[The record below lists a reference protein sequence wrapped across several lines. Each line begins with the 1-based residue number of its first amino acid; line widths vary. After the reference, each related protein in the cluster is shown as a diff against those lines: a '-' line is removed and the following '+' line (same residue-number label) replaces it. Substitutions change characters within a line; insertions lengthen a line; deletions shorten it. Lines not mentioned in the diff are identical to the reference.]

1 MASRMNRPCGTLNTC
16 AMYLLEVFLF
26 NIVFIL
32 ADPDSE
38 MCPTFCRCLDKASV
52 VTCRRA
58 SFTHVPQF
66 PSTTMMADLDHND
79 ISILY
84 NYTFDTAPR
93 IEIISLEDNG
103 VIHIEA
109 GAFVTL
115 PDLEI
120 LRLGKNHISHLPRD
134 IFQANRK
141 LKVLDLHS
149 NSFTEIPDYI
159 MFPLH
164 NLQILNM
171 SYNSLTTPMLGQGFK
186 YTTRLAT
193 IDLSGNNL
201 VALESHVFQAVL
213 WWDDK
218 VTHYLNLSYC
228 NIQHIFPN
236 SVNQLYHIDSLSLEG
251 NDDIPDDQLK
261 SALEDLSISSLE
273 MLNLSKMN
281 ITDIYEYFKRSQHRN
296 LLKLVLSHNKIQ
308 TIKNRTFYYLS
319 KLKLL
324 DVSFNQ
330 LDSLGELDGLTSLEY
345 LYLSHN
351 KLESIIETTFDGL
364 TLLKAVD
371 LSYNNLADIDDKPFQ
386 TLFDLQFLDL
396 GYNRLT
402 SFAVT
407 TGFENLETLSL
418 ASNRI
423 RSMYSVGM
431 LMKLKNLD
439 MSANEIDFL
448 GPNTFSR
455 GQSLKAVNLSQ
466 NLISVIDGN
475 AFADSTV
482 DVLDISH
489 NQLTSLQYFG
499 LQQVKKLYAQVNAI
513 KNISVDAFYR
523 LNTLSE
529 LNLAYNQI
537 PWLPRYLFTPVY
549 TLKALSLSYN
559 PLGGYLERT
568 TDAIAIFASLYKLET
583 LNLAHVGLKHIP
595 SNVFSNLTLLKSLD
609 ISKNKLSNIETGALE
624 NTSRLIFLNLSHNL
638 LTVPNFRAVQR
649 LHHLETIDLSSNPF
663 QCTCELMPF
672 RNWLLVTNISVV
684 NSIDPGFYHCE
695 GPAEWKT
702 ISILDFHLE
711 SATCS
716 YHERAVIFASI
727 GCTMLLLLLT
737 FMFAFYK
744 YRRWS
749 RSKLD
754 RTQYSAISYADAATH
769 VQVNLHNQTELQ
781 NGKEWL

>member
-1 MASRMNRPCGTLNTC
+1 MASSMSRACGTLSTC
-16 AMYLLEVFLF
+16 AMYLFQVFLF
-26 NIVFIL
+26 NLVFL
-32 ADPDSE
+32 AAKSDPE
-38 MCPTFCRCLDKASV
+38 ICPTFCRCLDKASV
-52 VTCRRA
+52 VTCRKA

-66 PSTTMMADLDHND
+66 PSTTILADLDHND

-103 VIHIEA
+103 IIHIEA
-109 GAFVTL
+109 GAFASL

-134 IFQANRK
+134 VFQANRK
-141 LKVLDLHS
+141 LEVLDLHS

-186 YTTRLAT
+186 VTTKLTT

-201 VALESHVFQAVL
+201 VALESHVFQATL

-228 NIQHIFPN
+228 NIQHIFTN
-236 SVNQLYHIDSLSLEG
+236 SVNQLYHVDSLSLEG
-251 NDDIPDDQLK
+251 NDAIPQDQLK

-273 MLNLSKMN
+273 ILNLSKMN
-281 ITDIYEYFKRSQHRN
+281 ITDIYEYFNRSQHRN
-296 LLKLVLSHNKIQ
+296 LVKLILSYNQIQ
-308 TIKNRTFYYLS
+308 RIKNRTFYYLS
-319 KLKLL
+319 KLKFL
-324 DVSFNQ
+324 DVSHNE
-330 LDSLGELDGLTSLEY
+330 LESLGELDGLSNLEH

-351 KLESIIETTFDGL
+351 RLTRISDTTFDGL
-364 TLLKAVD
+364 TILKTID
-371 LSYNNLADIDDKPFQ
+371 LSNNNLVNVDDTPFQ
-386 TLFDLQFLDL
+386 TVFDLQSLDL
-396 GYNRLT
+396 GSNYLA
-402 SFAVT
+402 SFGIT

-418 ASNRI
+418 RSNRL

-448 GPNTFSR
+448 GPDTFSR

-466 NLISVIDGN
+466 NLISGIDGN
-475 AFADSTV
+475 TFADSTV
-482 DVLDISH
+482 DVLDISY
-489 NQLTSLQYFG
+489 NKLTSLHYYG
-499 LQQVKKLYAQVNAI
+499 LQQVKKLYAQVNTI

-529 LNLAYNQI
+529 LNLEYNQI
-537 PWLPRYLFTPVY
+537 LRLPRYLFTPVY

-559 PLGGYLERT
+559 PLGGYLEGME
-568 TDAIAIFASLYKLET
+568 DATAVFSSLYKLEK
-583 LNLAHVGLKHIP
+583 LNLAHVGLKYIP

-609 ISKNKLSNIETGALE
+609 ISKNKLSDIEAGAFQ
-624 NTSRLIFLNLSHNL
+624 NTTRLVFLNLSHNL
-638 LTVPNFRAVQR
+638 LTVPNFRALQN
-649 LHHLETIDLSSNPF
+649 LHQLETIDLSSNPF

-684 NSIDPGFYHCE
+684 NSIDPTFYHCE

-716 YHERAVIFASI
+716 HHEKTVIFACI
-727 GCTMLLLLLT
+727 GSTLLLILLT
-737 FMFAFYK
+737 YMFVIYK

-749 RSKLD
+749 RNKLD
-754 RTQYSAISYADAATH
+754 RTQYSAISYADTAIH